1 MATTDEAM
9 LTLCEA
15 MRDKC
20 GAGVEFELALGE
32 LVGRYRRAHDARMRD
47 AEAARLLPQRGL
59 GVAKELQRC
68 HRSTVYRRV
77 SRAAKVARQIHGATK
92 PA

>member
-1 MATTDEAM
+1 M

-20 GAGVEFELALGE
+20 GAGPEFELALGE

-47 AEAARLLPQRGL
+47 AEAARLLPLGPDVVADRL
-59 GVAKELQRC
+59 GVCRRTVYYMAERGRKLSAKERA
-68 HRSTVYRRV
+68 TV
-77 SRAAKVARQIHGATK
+77 AQIA
-92 PA
+92 

>member
-15 MRDKC
+15 MRDKF
-20 GAGVEFELALGE
+20 GAGPEFELALGD
-32 LVGRYRRAHDARMRD
+32 LVGRYRRAHDSRMRD
-47 AEAARLLPQRGL
+47 AEAARLLPL
-59 GVAKELQRC
+59 GREIAAERLNVAPCTVYKMW
-68 HRSTVYRRV
+68 HRHRRRLSTV
-77 SRAAKVARQIHGATK
+77 AQ